1 MAALANDFGRS
12 LNMTRTDA
20 TGTTGWRWLR
30 ATMMAALLACPL
42 LAHAQLD
49 YGAYG
54 VADLSWGRF
63 EPSGSVKDDRFNSNS
78 LSATFIGL
86 NVKDSL
92 ADGWTPGLTL
102 ETFFRF
108 QDFATGRK
116 PNDPLLSRNA
126 FVSLASP
133 YGSVRV
139 GRLQTYLFDTTVRF
153 NALGN
158 SIAFSPAVRHV
169 FQSGNIEGVQGD
181 FYWDRAVSYSTPN
194 LDGLTVNTMVAKG
207 AAAHRGDYGGVSVV
221 WAHGLFAGALSAQ
234 RVHLNDGFN
243 DPTIENALQAGAT
256 YDFGVARVFAEGT
269 WTNDVGL
276 ALRSHVVALGASI
289 PLGPGSL
296 ELQGAVTRASGIAVD
311 RKHSSASAAYLY
323 AYDSLTDLYIIGM
336 DDRVRGQTRGRSAA
350 IGIRHKFE

>member
-1 MAALANDFGRS
+1 MERPGGIAWAAR
-12 LNMTRTDA
+12 
-20 TGTTGWRWLR
+20 RWLR
-30 ATMMAALLACPL
+30 AVAGALLLACPL

-49 YGAYG
+49 YNGYG

-63 EPSGSVKDDRFNSNS
+63 EPSGSIKDDRFNSNS
-78 LSATFIGL
+78 LSATFIGI
-86 NVKDSL
+86 NVKDGL
-92 ADGWTPGLTL
+92 DGGWTPGLTL

-153 NALGN
+153 NALAN

-169 FQSGNIEGVQGD
+169 FQSGNLEGVQGD

-194 LDGLTVNTMVAKG
+194 LDGLTVNAMFAKG
-207 AAAHRGDYGGVSVV
+207 AAAHRGDYGGTSIV
-221 WAHGLFAGALSAQ
+221 WAHGLFAGALSMQ

-243 DPTIENALQAGAT
+243 DPTIENTLQAGAT
-256 YDFGVARVFAEGT
+256 YDFGVARTFAEST
-269 WTNDVGL
+269 WTNDIGL
-276 ALRSHVVALGASI
+276 GVRSRVVSLGAAI
-289 PLGPGSL
+289 PLGPGTL
-296 ELQGAVTRASGIAVD
+296 DLQAAFTKATGLAVD
-311 RKHSSASAAYLY
+311 RKHTSTSAAYLY
-323 AYDSLTDLYIIGM
+323 AYDSLTDLYVAAM

-350 IGIRHKFE
+350 IGVRHKFE

>member
-1 MAALANDFGRS
+1 MKTMDRFAAAPR
-12 LNMTRTDA
+12 
-20 TGTTGWRWLR
+20 RWLQ
-30 ATMMAALLACPL
+30 ALVAAALLGCPL
-42 LAHAQLD
+42 LAQAQLD
-49 YGAYG
+49 YGIYG

-92 ADGWTPGLTL
+92 TDGWTPGLTL

-116 PNDPLLSRNA
+116 PSDPLLSRNA
-126 FVSLASP
+126 FASLSSP
-133 YGSVRV
+133 YGSVRA

-158 SIAFSPAVRHV
+158 SIAFSPAVRHM

-194 LDGLTVNTMVAKG
+194 VDGLTVNTMYAKG
-207 AAAHRGDYGGVSVV
+207 AAAHRGDYGAASVV
-221 WAHGLFAGALSAQ
+221 WARGLFAGALSVQ
-234 RVHLNDGFN
+234 RVHLNDGIN
-243 DPTIENALQAGAT
+243 VPTIENTLQVGAT
-256 YDFGVARVFAEGT
+256 YDLGIARAFAEGT

-276 ALRSHVVALGASI
+276 ALRSHVVSLGLSA

-296 ELQGAVTRASGIAVD
+296 AVQGAFTRANGLAID
-311 RKHSSASAAYLY
+311 RKHSSAAAAYLY
-323 AYDSLTDLYIIGM
+323 AYDSLTDLYVAAM

-350 IGIRHKFE
+350 VGIRHKFE